1 MSSESE
7 YNSPASRPTSPE
19 QVESQIAAAL
29 NSLERVRNLID
40 AEVEFVNRRI
50 TRSVC
55 RQNSLIKQHV
65 SFYERKSLSNLTTAS
80 ADCIS
85 ELPLYQARAS
95 QGREVVSAPASPALS
110 ESSDSRV
117 STQSLAEANMSQTEE
132 QQALRRVSTEE
143 TQEDLPGFQSSTPQ
157 WDLFVNRASVST
169 EYIEKRARAIT
180 QILENDASPP
190 TTLNKKIILNEL
202 KNYIEELNLY
212 REEYHSYTMQ
222 EQVSYEK
229 MQPINNT
236 LTSLR
241 TDLVGLQMFLESDI
255 PAATQA
261 PPPDMNSQLAN
272 MVSAVQSI
280 ANAPIVPLP
289 HFAGKITQYAG
300 FKKNFQN
307 LIQKVAGPQTLWAS
321 HLVNSLK
328 GDAKKYIG
336 ESNKWFDNYQ
346 KLWENL
352 DAKYGNRW
360 VLAAESVKALFHKQ
374 PPPADDL
381 EAIKTHFFELID
393 ALIALMELGM
403 SLEEVGVIFIIESL
417 PDEHKKELRSGL
429 RALQPGQ
436 KTASFTID
444 NVRNVFNDTIGAE
457 TEEKP
462 APLKGSLSLQT
473 HTVEVK
479 KQQKQVPQTQ
489 HQALT
494 SQLNTLSLSN
504 GNRVPDLTG
513 YQTPQ
518 TTAQQGR
525 PMWCSLCQGPES
537 LSHYT
542 FRCPNFPTPAEKRL
556 RLQDLGLCP
565 NCCRYQHQGEC
576 GTYIKVCRVHGER
589 HYTWLCDTVTQQ
601 QQHQQSNTSHQ
612 QHQYQHSQQP
622 LQQQYH
628 QFQQPPPQQQYQNF
642 QQPPPQHY
650 QNFQQPPP
658 QHYQNFQQSLPLQQP
673 YQQQQS
679 QQAQPPRQ
687 HHQSNNVTQA

>member
-1 MSSESE
+1 MSSSDSE
-7 YNSPASRPTSPE
+7 YNSPASQSTSPE
-19 QVESQIAAAL
+19 QLESNVL
-29 NSLERVRNLID
+29 DRLGRVGSLIN
-40 AEVEFVNRRI
+40 AEVEYFNRRI

-55 RQNSLIKQHV
+55 RDNSLVQQHV
-65 SFYERKSLSNLTTAS
+65 LFYERKSLSNLATAS
-80 ADCIS
+80 AECIQ

-95 QGREVVSAPASPALS
+95 RGRNTVSAPVTPALS
-110 ESSDSRV
+110 DSSESLV
-117 STQSLAEANMSQTEE
+117 STQSLPDANMSQTEE

-143 TQEDLPGFQSSTPQ
+143 RPEGFPGFPSATPQ
-157 WDLFVNRASVST
+157 WDLFVTRASIST
-169 EYIEKRARAIT
+169 EYIDKRTVEMREA
-180 QILENDASPP
+180 LENEDYPP
-190 TTLNKKIILNEL
+190 TSLDKKVMLHEIKRYTDEL
-202 KNYIEELNLY
+202 QAYKN
-212 REEYHSYTMQ
+212 EYHDVAMQ
-222 EQVSYEK
+222 EKIDYKK
-229 MQPINNT
+229 MQTMNT
-236 LTSLR
+236 TFASLE
-241 TDLVGLQMFLESDI
+241 TGLLGLQLFLESEV
-255 PAATQA
+255 AAPVT
-261 PPPDMNSQLAN
+261 PTPPDMNTQLAN

-280 ANAPIVPLP
+280 ANAPVVPLP
-289 HFAGKITQYAG
+289 SFAGKITQYAG

-321 HLVNSLK
+321 HLVSALK

-381 EAIKTHFFELID
+381 EAMKTHFFELID

-403 SLEEVGVIFIIESL
+403 TLEEVGVIFIIESL
-417 PDEHKKELRSGL
+417 PDEHRRDLRNGL

-436 KTASFTID
+436 KTASFKID
-444 NVRNVFNDTIGAE
+444 TVRNVFNDTIGVK
-457 TEEKP
+457 TEEHP
-462 APLKGSLSLQT
+462 APLKGTLSLQT
-473 HTVEVK
+473 HTVEAK
-479 KQQKQVPQTQ
+479 KLQKQVPQTQ

-494 SQLNTLSLSN
+494 SQLNTLSVST

-513 YQTPQ
+513 VTGYHTPQ
-518 TTAQQGR
+518 ATAQQSR

-556 RLQDLGLCP
+556 RLRDLGLCP
-565 NCCRYQHQGEC
+565 NCCQYQHQGEC
-576 GTYIKVCRVHGER
+576 GRYIKFCRVHGER

-601 QQHQQSNTSHQ
+601 QHQQGNIGYQ
-612 QHQYQHSQQP
+612 QHQYQHSQQ
-622 LQQQYH
+622 QYH
-628 QFQQPPPQQQYQNF
+628 QY

-658 QHYQNFQQSLPLQQP
+658 QHYQNFQQSPPLQQP
-673 YQQQQS
+673 YQQQQ
-679 QQAQPPRQ
+679 QAQQPPRQ
-687 HHQSNNVTQA
+687 NYLSNNVTQA